1 MLSMTY
7 SSIFDPRR
15 TLRIPYVFRLLQ
27 RLVGREKA
35 ALRIVELLA
44 IRPGDRVLDIG
55 CGTADI
61 LHYLPAGIDY
71 HGFDVSEEYVSAAR
85 TRFGAKGNFT
95 VQAVTADAANRLDR
109 VDIVIA
115 LGVLHHLT
123 DSEADALFK
132 LARKVLRPGGR
143 VVTCDGAFVDGQNAF
158 ARLLLKLDRGQCV
171 RAPEQYIAIARQSFP
186 DADARVLH
194 DLLYIPYTHC
204 IVEGSGASQ

>member
-1 MLSMTY
+1 MTD

-15 TLRIPYVFRLLQ
+15 TLRIPYIYRLLQ
-27 RLVGREKA
+27 QAVGREKGA
-35 ALRIVELLA
+35 QRIAELLA

-61 LHYLPAGIDY
+61 LDYLPADIDY
-71 HGFDVSEEYVSAAR
+71 HGFDLSEEYVSAAR
-85 TRFGAKGNFT
+85 ARFGAKGKFA
-95 VQAVTADAANRLDR
+95 VQAVTPEAANRLGS
-109 VDIVIA
+109 VDVVIA

-132 LARKVLRPGGR
+132 VARKVLRPGGR
-143 VVTCDGAFVDGQNAF
+143 VVTVDGAFAHGQNAF
-158 ARLLLKLDRGQCV
+158 ARLLLKLDRGQYV
-171 RAPEQYIAIARQSFP
+171 RAPEQYLAIARQSFP